1 MTSKRQEADRQFLK
15 VSRKDKDE
23 RTRSISRSITEADRT
38 TRDLKT
44 AALKK
49 QREAK
54 EASEVG
60 LRKGKR

>member
-15 VSRKDKDE
+15 VWRKDKDE
-23 RTRSISRSITEADRT
+23 RTSSVSRSITDADRM
-38 TRDLKT
+38 TRNLKT

-54 EASEVG
+54 EAVELG